1 MWPPEIFSQSPW
13 RLRLFSFMIWMLR
26 PHLCRMDFVSWALSL
41 SFAERKLRFGIDL
54 GFQQRP
60 WRQTESIACSNGAV
74 LTCFWNVLNMIIIS
88 HHSNPT
94 NVLKLARL
102 GTHTHTHGNVPKPSK
117 TWSILY
123 LIWVDEHP
131 FANYFGVLSHS
142 HMVIISKSS
151 DSNCTP
157 KVSDK

>member
-102 GTHTHTHGNVPKPSK
+102 GTHTHMGMCQNHPKPEVSYILFGWMNIHLQ
-117 TWSILY
+117 TILVFWATVIWWSFQKV
-123 LIWVDEHP
+123 LIRTVP
-131 FANYFGVLSHS
+131 L
-142 HMVIISKSS
+142 K
-151 DSNCTP
+151 
-157 KVSDK
+157 